1 MLAVKTNRKQPLPAS
16 HSSAFNPEKQGQVA
30 GYTCRL
36 EPLRVRFISSDT
48 ITVQV
53 NTTHLYTQN
62 CTTRRTPCCSRL
74 PGQISRGHFG
84 SRIERQTR
92 PRSSLPPSSTWRGRK
107 AKMQE
112 GNGEQVLAG
121 ASRFLLHPSADWRQ
135 RGRQGR
141 SPEASL
147 PLISRQLRDSE
158 RAGATG
164 RTTHSQSR
172 GTDSRLHPL
181 YSAQPVLHEKRPHPQ
196 GIRSQHH
203 FTTWLMPLTEAGKC
217 N

>member
-16 HSSAFNPEKQGQVA
+16 HSSAFNPEKQEQVA
-30 GYTCRL
+30 GYTWRL

-92 PRSSLPPSSTWRGRK
+92 PRSSLQHVEREKSQNAGRKWRAGFSWGQPLPSSSVCRLTTERK
-107 AKMQE
+107 AGQE
-112 GNGEQVLAG
+112 SWGLPTPHQSPTERRWE
-121 ASRFLLHPSADWRQ
+121 SR
-135 RGRQGR
+135 
-141 SPEASL
+141 
-147 PLISRQLRDSE
+147 
-158 RAGATG
+158 
-164 RTTHSQSR
+164 
-172 GTDSRLHPL
+172 
-181 YSAQPVLHEKRPHPQ
+181 
-196 GIRSQHH
+196 
-203 FTTWLMPLTEAGKC
+203 C
-217 N
+217 NR